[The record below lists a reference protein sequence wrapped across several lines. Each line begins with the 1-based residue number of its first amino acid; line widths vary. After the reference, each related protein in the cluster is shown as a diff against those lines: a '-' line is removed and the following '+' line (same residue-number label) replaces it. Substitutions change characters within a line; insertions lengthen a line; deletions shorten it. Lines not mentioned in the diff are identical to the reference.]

1 MNVYSLSKH
10 KELLKQINIHE
21 RAETFRRNLASNPPP
36 PLFVE
41 NKNRKTTKTSYTKK
55 ER

>member
-1 MNVYSLSKH
+1 MR
-10 KELLKQINIHE
+10 ELKPLEETLHQI
-21 RAETFRRNLASNPPP
+21 PPP